1 MIFVAAYDFFNFDA
15 FVVENAPIIWYHDNR
30 KRINILKGGKILRKT
45 YLEPSVKIIE
55 IIAEDILTASDDE
68 IFVDGKDLF
77 GDE

>member
-1 MIFVAAYDFFNFDA
+1 MGVYDFSNNDDFII
-15 FVVENAPIIWYHDNR
+15 ENVPEIWYYDTRR
-30 KRINILKGGKILRKT
+30 KSYYFKGGKILRKT